1 MISIIQRVTQAKVTV
16 NQQDIGVIGQ
26 GIMALVAVEKQ
37 DTEKEA
43 QRLLERIL
51 NYRIFADEADKMNL
65 SLRDINGGLL
75 IVPQFTLA
83 ADTQKGNRPSFTAAA
98 SPEQGKKLF
107 QYFQELA
114 INSYSPVQFGEF
126 GADMQVSLIND
137 GPVTFTLKVSN
148 SAG

>member
-16 NQQDIGVIGQ
+16 NQQDIGVIAH
-26 GIMALVAVEKQ
+26 GIMALIAVEKQ

-51 NYRIFADEADKMNL
+51 NYRIFADSHDKMNL

-83 ADTQKGNRPSFTAAA
+83 ADTQKGNRPSFTPAAT
-98 SPEQGKKLF
+98 PEHGRFLF
-107 QYFQELA
+107 NYFQQLA
-114 INSYSPVQFGEF
+114 LQSYPLVQFGEF

-137 GPVTFTLKVSN
+137 GPVTFILKTSVLM
-148 SAG
+148 